1 MSARPLTLKTY
12 LALNRGA
19 DAVPPLAV
27 EAARPAGR
35 LIWACVASAE
45 QAQALRGFASRL
57 KALRPDTS
65 VMIVQSGRDAP
76 DLPDDSQR
84 AADAYARALRPDV
97 VLWGD
102 RFLRPALIDAFARQG
117 ALLVALD
124 AQDAIFETPAPRW
137 LPDPSPATL
146 GLFHTLYA
154 VSQQAQRRL
163 RRLGVSGSRVHV
175 AGAFMDAGPPLECS
189 EALHTEVSDTLKGR
203 PVWLAAQ
210 VRAAE
215 VSDVLRAHRLATR
228 WAHRVLLVIAAATS
242 EDEPAIRAALKDSDM
257 RCQCWEDGDLPEEAT
272 QIVFAGDGS
281 ELGLWYRVAPL
292 AFLGSSLVTG
302 HGGTDPFQAAT
313 LGTAIL
319 YGPNV
324 GKHLNAYTQLVE
336 AGAARIVRDAD
347 SLAAAVQHLTAPD
360 QSAAMAHAGWDVV
373 SSGAQLVDTLMT
385 QIGDWLD
392 EHAPQD
398 MSKGAV

>member
-1 MSARPLTLKTY
+1 
-12 LALNRGA
+12 
-19 DAVPPLAV
+19 
-27 EAARPAGR
+27 
-35 LIWACVASAE
+35 
-45 QAQALRGFASRL
+45 
-57 KALRPDTS
+57 
-65 VMIVQSGRDAP
+65 
-76 DLPDDSQR
+76 
-84 AADAYARALRPDV
+84 
-97 VLWGD
+97 
-102 RFLRPALIDAFARQG
+102 
-117 ALLVALD
+117 
-124 AQDAIFETPAPRW
+124 
-137 LPDPSPATL
+137 
-146 GLFHTLYA
+146 
-154 VSQQAQRRL
+154 
-163 RRLGVSGSRVHV
+163 
-175 AGAFMDAGPPLECS
+175 MDAGPPLECS

-228 WAHRVLLVIAAATS
+228 WAHRLLLVIAAATS